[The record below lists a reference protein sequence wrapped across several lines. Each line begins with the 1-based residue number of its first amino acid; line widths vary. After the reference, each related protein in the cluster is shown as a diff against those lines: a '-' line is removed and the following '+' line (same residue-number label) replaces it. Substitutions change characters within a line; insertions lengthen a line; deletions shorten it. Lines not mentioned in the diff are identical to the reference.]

1 MTQQNDQF
9 YAESILIMLRRI
21 IRSVDL
27 HSRKLVQV
35 FGLTGPQ
42 LFLLTEIIKCEQPS
56 ISDLAQRVHLSHAT
70 VTDILY
76 RLEKRNLVTRER
88 SASDKRRVTV
98 RATDEGRKLVE
109 QKPSL
114 LQEKLVEEF
123 AKLQD
128 WEKTLMLSS
137 LQRVVTMMEMEK
149 ETLDSSPILTT
160 GPISASSEQS
170 LRYLTGQDLQHVEQL
185 TVERPNETGD
195 KRELRKK

>member
-1 MTQQNDQF
+1 MTKQNDQF
-9 YAESILIMLRRI
+9 YADSILIMLRRI

-70 VTDILY
+70 VTDILC

-109 QKPSL
+109 KKPSL
-114 LQEKLVEEF
+114 LQEKLVDEL
-123 AKLQD
+123 AKLED
-128 WEKTLMLSS
+128 WEKTLTLSS
-137 LQRVVTMMEMEK
+137 LQRIVSMMEMED

-170 LRYLTGQDLQHVEQL
+170 LSYLTGQDMQNIEQL
-185 TVERPNETGD
+185 VVEKPNDAGD